1 MACACK
7 VNKEIE
13 RINRYY
19 SYNRSSA
26 ADRTRMRINKK
37 DAAVTAF
44 IYLLLLPLV
53 PVMFVG
59 LVIFSIVSKDG
70 LISFRKFLGFI
81 HKVRNGGKQQII

>member
-7 VNKEIE
+7 VNRDIE
-13 RINRYY
+13 RINSYY
-19 SYNRSSA
+19 SYNRASSGS
-26 ADRTRMRINKK
+26 RGRMRVNKK
-37 DAAVTAF
+37 DAALTALV
-44 IYLLLLPLV
+44 YLLLLPLV

-59 LVIFSIVSKDG
+59 VIIFSMASKDG